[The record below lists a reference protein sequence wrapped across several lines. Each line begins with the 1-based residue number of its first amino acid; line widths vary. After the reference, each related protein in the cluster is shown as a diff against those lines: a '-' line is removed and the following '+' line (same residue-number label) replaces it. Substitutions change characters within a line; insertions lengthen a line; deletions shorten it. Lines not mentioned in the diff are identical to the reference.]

1 MIDQYYTPEIFIFK
15 MQYLVYK
22 VFPFVFLC
30 AIISSVL
37 TNNGE
42 IEMSVSVSK
51 IDGKHYSLHIIGDD
65 LYPFIELLA
74 RLWNDSDIGSNNIDH
89 KKGVEVLKHIL
100 RDY

>member
-1 MIDQYYTPEIFIFK
+1 MHCV
-15 MQYLVYK
+15 LC
-22 VFPFVFLC
+22 FVFKS

-42 IEMSVSVSK
+42 IEMSVNITK
-51 IDGKHYSLHIIGDD
+51 IDGKHYSLHVFGDD

-74 RLWNDSDIGSNNIDH
+74 RLWNDSDMGSSNVDH
-89 KKGVEVLKHIL
+89 KKGVEVLRHIL